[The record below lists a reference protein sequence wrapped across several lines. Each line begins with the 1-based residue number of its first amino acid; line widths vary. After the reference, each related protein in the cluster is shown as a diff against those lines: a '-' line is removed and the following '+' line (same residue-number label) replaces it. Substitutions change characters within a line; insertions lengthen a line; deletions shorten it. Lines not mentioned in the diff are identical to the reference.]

1 MKRYIIIIIIAFVAG
16 YTTIEAQVPAVMLD
30 NKAGWHKIGETTVNY
45 KKEKDQVLVLGYD
58 RFSAIKF
65 KVEDAPI
72 DLSLVEVYYK
82 SGDKQSI
89 NVGSSLKANEESKE
103 IKLNGGKRKVKKIVF
118 VYKTQP
124 NNDDKRAHVA
134 IWGLKQ

>member
-1 MKRYIIIIIIAFVAG
+1 MKKYIIITIIALFAG
-16 YTTIEAQVPAVMLD
+16 YNTVQAQVPAVMLD
-30 NKAGWHKIGETTVNY
+30 NKPGWHKIGETTVNY

-65 KVEDAPI
+65 KVEDAPVDI
-72 DLSLVEVYYK
+72 SLVEVHYK

-89 NVGSSLKANEESKE
+89 NLGSSLKANEESKE

-124 NNDDKRAHVA
+124 NNDDKRAHLA